1 MITFSHSMRYQ
12 PWGLFINFDW
22 LVHLVEC
29 SNVLIYRRGNFLCH
43 NWGCKTI
50 YRPLSYPFKTLQ
62 KKALVTTCNPH
73 SPLSLY
79 FSGSELF
86 EFIDCVKV

>member
-62 KKALVTTCNPH
+62 KKAQTVNLDLNLNGIV
-73 SPLSLY
+73 Y
-79 FSGSELF
+79 FYHIMDKKG
-86 EFIDCVKV
+86 